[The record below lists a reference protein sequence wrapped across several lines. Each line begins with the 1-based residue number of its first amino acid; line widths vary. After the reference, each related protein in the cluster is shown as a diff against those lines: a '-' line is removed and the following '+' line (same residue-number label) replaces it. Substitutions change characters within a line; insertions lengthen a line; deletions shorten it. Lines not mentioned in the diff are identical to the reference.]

1 MNTKAII
8 RQIAK
13 EHGVTPAEVKRDM
26 QFAIKE
32 AMSSTDPVARKHWK
46 RISPDG
52 SEPSIEQFLTYVVGQ
67 VRCQTSLSK

>member
-26 QFAIKE
+26 RLAIQE
-32 AMSSTDPVARKHWK
+32 AMKSTDPVAREYWNVL
-46 RISPDG
+46 SPNG
-52 SEPSIEQFLTYVVGQ
+52 KEPTIEQFLTYMVGQ
-67 VRCQTSLSK
+67 ISRQPI

>member
-32 AMSSTDPVARKHWK
+32 AMSSTDPVAHEHWK